1 MTKDEYRAERSET
14 ASTAKRV
21 PPRRGEQSEAMT
33 NDRAPASHVW
43 AFSSFGLRHFVLLF
57 LLGPLCIL
65 ADPLRPTL
73 PSEQRTNGKNTLA
86 AVETLK
92 PLTVACAA
100 RIESPLGRAICT
112 ATVVGEDGYVLLKA
126 SEVPEL
132 HKTRIKFSDGRT
144 ADLREVH
151 RETRLD
157 LLLAQAIGI
166 TGLRVVS
173 FGAARP
179 LALGQWLCSVADA
192 GKETRIGIVS
202 AKFRRIPGTGAAL
215 GIRMD
220 EKAAKGGK
228 GVRIVGIASES
239 PAEVAGLQEN
249 DVLLTIAGEKV
260 AEFRRVHDIVNKRQ
274 PGEIIDV
281 RYLRKDKEETCRVRL
296 ASRTKVLQNWEGEDF
311 ANGGISL
318 RSDNFPEVLQHDIP
332 LLPSDMGGPV
342 ATLEGKV
349 IGINIA
355 RVDRVTT
362 FALPVEAFWT
372 EVQQWMK
379 ADRHPPKA
387 VLAQ

>member
-1 MTKDEYRAERSET
+1 VSFSQSDGRAKAPEDRRT
-14 ASTAKRV
+14 PKRGRGIACASLLAVTF
-21 PPRRGEQSEAMT
+21 S
-33 NDRAPASHVW
+33 ASLH
-43 AFSSFGLRHFVLLF
+43 
-57 LLGPLCIL
+57 
-65 ADPLRPTL
+65 ADSPRPTL
-73 PSEQRTNGKNTLA
+73 PLEQRTNGKQTLA
-86 AVETLK
+86 AIEKLK
-92 PLTVACAA
+92 PLTIACAA

-112 ATVVGEDGYVLLKA
+112 ATIVGEDGYVLIKA

-132 HKTRIKFSDGRT
+132 KKTRIKFGNGRT

-157 LLLAQAIGI
+157 LVLAQAIGI
-166 TGLRVVS
+166 TGLRPVS
-173 FGAARP
+173 FGGARS
-179 LALGQWLCSVADA
+179 LAMGQWLCSVADA

-220 EKAAKGGK
+220 EKSAKDGK

-239 PAEVAGLQEN
+239 PAEAAGLQED
-249 DVLLTIAGEKV
+249 DVLINIAGESV

-274 PGEIIDV
+274 PGEIIDI

-332 LLPSDMGGPV
+332 LLPTDMGGPV

-349 IGINIA
+349 VGINIA

-372 EVQQWMK
+372 EAQQWIK
-379 ADRHPPKA
+379 ADRHPPRA
-387 VLAQ
+387 VPAE

>member
-1 MTKDEYRAERSET
+1 MFPSNWHKSRRKKGSKQMTKDEFRRTKDS
-14 ASTAKRV
+14 STAF
-21 PPRRGEQSEAMT
+21 
-33 NDRAPASHVW
+33 RAW
-43 AFSSFGLRHFVLLF
+43 APLSFGLRHSAFLVLLIP
-57 LLGPLCIL
+57 LLIR
-65 ADPLRPTL
+65 ADPPRL
-73 PSEQRTNGKNTLA
+73 PLPQEDRTNGKHTLA
-86 AVETLK
+86 AVERLK
-92 PLTVACAA
+92 PLTIACAA
-100 RIESPLGRAICT
+100 RIESPLGRTICT
-112 ATVVGEDGYVLLKA
+112 ATIVGEDGYVLIKA

-157 LLLAQAIGI
+157 LVLAQAVGI
-166 TGLRVVS
+166 TGLRAVS
-173 FGAARP
+173 FGGAHS
-179 LALGQWLCSVADA
+179 LGLGQWLCSVADA

-202 AKFRRIPGTGAAL
+202 AKFRRIPGEGAAM

-220 EKAAKGGK
+220 VKASKDGK

-239 PAEVAGLQEN
+239 PAEAAGLQE
-249 DVLLTIAGEKV
+249 DDILITIAGEKV
-260 AEFRRVHDIVNKRQ
+260 AALDRVYDIVKKRQ
-274 PGEIIDV
+274 PGEIIDI
-281 RYLRKDKEETCRVRL
+281 RYLRKDKEESCRVRL
-296 ASRTKVLQNWEGEDF
+296 ASRSKVLNNWEGEDF

-332 LLPSDMGGPV
+332 LLPADMGGPV

-349 IGINIA
+349 VGINIA

-372 EVQQWMK
+372 EAQLWIK

>member
-1 MTKDEYRAERSET
+1 MTKDEF
-14 ASTAKRV
+14 K
-21 PPRRGEQSEAMT
+21 MT
-33 NDRAPASHVW
+33 NERPAAPRAW
-43 AFSSFGLRHFVLLF
+43 AFSSFGIRHSAFLF
-57 LLGPLCIL
+57 LLCPLFL
-65 ADPLRPTL
+65 HADPPRPTL
-73 PSEQRTNGKNTLA
+73 PPEQRTNGKHTLA
-86 AVETLK
+86 AVEKLK
-92 PLTVACAA
+92 PLTIACAA
-100 RIESPLGRAICT
+100 RIESPLGRTICT
-112 ATVVGEDGYVLLKA
+112 ATIVGEDGYVLIKA

-132 HKTRIKFSDGRT
+132 HKTRVKFSDGRT

-157 LLLAQAIGI
+157 LVLAQAVGI
-166 TGLRVVS
+166 TGLRAVS

-179 LALGQWLCSVADA
+179 LTMGQWLCSVADA
-192 GKETRIGIVS
+192 GTETRIGIVS

-220 EKAAKGGK
+220 EKAAKDGK

-239 PAEVAGLQEN
+239 PAETAGLQED
-249 DVLLTIAGEKV
+249 DVLITIAGEKV
-260 AEFRRVHDIVNKRQ
+260 AEFRRVHDLVNKRQ
-274 PGEIIDV
+274 PGEIIDI
-281 RYLRKDKEETCRVRL
+281 RYLRKDKEESCRVRL

-332 LLPSDMGGPV
+332 LLPTDMGGPV

-349 IGINIA
+349 VGINIA

-372 EVQQWMK
+372 EAQLWIK

-387 VLAQ
+387 VPAQ